1 MEMLADMS
9 ADGELTA
16 SDETLRVA
24 LILVTAAR
32 ATMFL
37 QHSGTILH
45 GSWLT
50 I

>member
-1 MEMLADMS
+1 MLADMS
-9 ADGELTA
+9 ADGVLTP
-16 SDETLRVA
+16 SEETLTVA
-24 LILVTAAR
+24 LILVTATR